1 MKMDINSTERRQGTK
16 RILVKFVGGRREPQE
31 VFVGSG
37 TTTSDLLSEL
47 GLDSTS
53 YFISKGTA
61 ETTFGP
67 DEILYPLLADGDLLY
82 VSSMVDAGK

>member
-1 MKMDINSTERRQGTK
+1 MENQTTEQQEGMK
-16 RILVKFVGGRREPQE
+16 RILVKFVGGGREPQE
-31 VFVGSG
+31 VFIGPG
-37 TTTSDLLSEL
+37 TTTSDLLREL
-47 GLDSTS
+47 GLDSAN

-67 DEILYPLLADGDLLY
+67 DEILYPSLSDGDLLY